1 MIEIRRARPGDA
13 PGIGAVHV
21 SAWRSAYAGILPD
34 YYLARLSVQ
43 RQAHFYDRSIRMG
56 GGVLVAVTRQS
67 VVGFATARAVR
78 PNELGDGE
86 VETLYVLDDFRDA
99 GVGRALLRGA
109 GQFLAAR
116 ACNAAYLW
124 VLRDNPAHFFY
135 ERLGGKLAAAGTTM
149 VAGKAIP
156 QMAYSWNPIG
166 KLIEQESDVKG

>member
-1 MIEIRRARPGDA
+1 VIEIRRARPGDA

-34 YYLARLSVQ
+34 FYLARLSVQ
-43 RQAHFYDRSIRMG
+43 RQAHFYDRSIRIG

>member
-43 RQAHFYDRSIRMG
+43 RQAHFYDRSIRIG

-109 GQFLAAR
+109 GQFLAGR

-156 QMAYSWNPIG
+156 QMAYSWNPIA

>member
-1 MIEIRRARPGDA
+1 MIEIRRARAGDA

-34 YYLARLSVQ
+34 FYLARLSVA

-56 GGVLVAVTRQS
+56 GGVLVAATRQG

-78 PNELGDGE
+78 PTELGDGE
-86 VETLYVLDDFRDA
+86 IETLYVLDDFRDA
-99 GVGRALLRGA
+99 GVGSALLRA
-109 GQFLAAR
+109 SGQFLASR

-135 ERLGGKLAAAGTTM
+135 ERLGGKLAAASTTL
-149 VAGKAIP
+149 VGGKAIP
-156 QMAYSWNPIG
+156 QMAYAWNPIA
-166 KLIEQESDVKG
+166 KLIEQESGVKG

>member
-1 MIEIRRARPGDA
+1 VIEIRRARPGDA

-34 YYLARLSVQ
+34 FYLARLSVQ
-43 RQAHFYDRSIRMG
+43 RQAHFYDRSIRIG

-86 VETLYVLDDFRDA
+86 VETLYVLDDFRDF